1 MRHYHMKQVAMTD
14 PNTSHHIDDFSDF
27 YYEEFNDSYLQNISD
42 FDLDENTLICSPITI
57 ADAVNISFCVIY
69 VLIFLLAVPG
79 NLIVGWVI
87 GSNKRA
93 LSSSDVYLFN
103 LMLADTLLALILPFS
118 AVSVV
123 HGWVFGDAMC
133 KLVCL
138 VKEINFYTSILF
150 LVCIS
155 VDRYMVIVRAMESQK
170 AQRRLCSGV
179 ACGMVWVLGGVLS
192 LPSLYNEKFYSKMGK
207 QTVCAEQ
214 FDVNNADEWRLA
226 TRILRHLLGF
236 LLPLVIMLI
245 CYSVTVA
252 RLLRTRGFQKQ
263 RAMKVIVTVVVAFLL
278 CWTPFHVT
286 TIVDTLLR
294 AKVFQFSCSTR
305 TSVDVAM
312 FATQNLGLVHCC
324 VNPVLYA
331 FVGEKFRR
339 RFMQLL
345 QRRGV
350 LDRLS
355 ISRSSRSS
363 SVPLPSEITSSFL

>member
-1 MRHYHMKQVAMTD
+1 M
-14 PNTSHHIDDFSDF
+14 DDFSEF
-27 YYEEFNDSYLQNISD
+27 YYEEFNYTYLQNMTD

-57 ADAVNISFCVIY
+57 ANAVNISFCVIY
-69 VLIFLLAVPG
+69 VLIFLLAIPG

-87 GSNKRA
+87 GSNRRA
-93 LSSSDVYLFN
+93 LSSSDIYLFN
-103 LMLADTLLALILPFS
+103 LMLADTLLAVILPFS
-118 AVSVV
+118 AVSVL
-123 HGWVFGDAMC
+123 HGWVFGDVMC
-133 KLVCL
+133 KLVCM

-179 ACGMVWVLGGVLS
+179 ACVMVWVLGGVLS
-192 LPSLYNEKFYSKMGK
+192 LPSLYNEAFYSKASQ
-207 QTVCAEQ
+207 QTMCSERFEV
-214 FDVNNADEWRLA
+214 DNADEWRLA

-236 LLPLVIMLI
+236 LLPLVVMLT

-278 CWTPFHVT
+278 CWTPFHVSM
-286 TIVDTLLR
+286 IVDTLLR
-294 AKVFQFSCSTR
+294 AKAFHFSCSTR

-345 QRRGV
+345 QRRGI

-355 ISRSSRSS
+355 ISRSTRSS
-363 SVPLPSEITSSFL
+363 STPSEITSSVL